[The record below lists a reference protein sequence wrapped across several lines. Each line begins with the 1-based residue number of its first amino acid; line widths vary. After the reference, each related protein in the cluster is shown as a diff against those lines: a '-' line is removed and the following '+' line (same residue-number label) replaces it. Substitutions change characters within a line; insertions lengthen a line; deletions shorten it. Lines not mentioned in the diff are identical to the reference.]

1 MEKYIVKLTQEE
13 RDELLALI
21 KTGKKIA
28 VAKSTHARIL
38 LAADEGVNEAK
49 RKTDDQ
55 IAEELHVDPKT
66 VKRIRKTCV
75 MDGLENALERKA
87 YTSEKRPKKIGG
99 TEEAHLIA
107 ICCSTPPEGRC
118 RWTLKLLADR
128 MVTLEIIDNVSPSTV
143 QRTLKKTS

>member
-1 MEKYIVKLTQEE
+1 MEKYIVKLTKEE

-21 KTGKKIA
+21 KTGKKVA
-28 VAKSTHARIL
+28 AAKSTHARIL
-38 LAADEGVNEAK
+38 LAADEGTDGATH
-49 RKTDDQ
+49 KTDDQ

-87 YTSEKRPKKIGG
+87 YFSEKRPKKIGG

-107 ICCSTPPEGRC
+107 ICCSNPPDGRC
-118 RWTLKLLADR
+118 RWTLKLLAGR
-128 MVTLEIIDNVSPSTV
+128 MVALEIIDSVSPSTV
-143 QRTLKKTS
+143 QRTLKKMS